1 MRFAREALRFL
12 IGTVLVVTAVGK
24 LLDVAGFAKVI
35 GTYEVFSD
43 STLMPLAVL
52 VPVAELLLGA
62 WLFAG
67 RWLFA
72 AAVTA
77 VAMHLAYAAWAA
89 SAVER
94 GLKLSNCGCFGVFL
108 PRPLGWS
115 TVVEDLAMAF
125 LCGILAALCRPPL
138 SRQPRSS

>member
-1 MRFAREALRFL
+1 MRLAREALRLL

-24 LLDVAGFAKVI
+24 LLDVSGFAKVI

-43 STLMPLAVL
+43 PILVPLAVL

-67 RWLFA
+67 RRLFA
-72 AAVTA
+72 AAIA
-77 VAMHLAYAAWAA
+77 ALAMHLAYAAWAA
-89 SAVER
+89 SALER
-94 GLKLSNCGCFGVFL
+94 GLKLPNCGCFGVFL

-125 LCGILAALCRPPL
+125 LCGTLAALCRPAL
-138 SRQPRSS
+138 SREPRSA